1 MTGRGNLAAS
11 GYASLSMTQATP
23 RGWLEVICG
32 PMFAGKSSHLLERHR
47 TFTHEGLRVDAFKP
61 ARDTRYSA
69 QQIMTHD
76 GAALDATAISAAA
89 DITASPTPSAP
100 VILIDEAHFFGNALI
115 APVMQLVQMGH
126 RVIVAGVDKD
136 HRGDAFAP
144 FPHLLIEADSV
155 TKLHARCHQCGAPA
169 IHSQRMI
176 ADDSPIVVGG
186 ADLYEARCRK
196 CFVPMRPL
204 KSEL

>member
-1 MTGRGNLAAS
+1 MTGRSNVAAS
-11 GYASLSMTQATP
+11 GYASLRMTEVTP

-47 TFTHEGLRVDAFKP
+47 TLTQQGLGVHAFKP

-76 GAALDATAISAAA
+76 GASLDATAISAAA
-89 DITASPTPSAP
+89 DITASPSP
-100 VILIDEAHFFGNALI
+100 VILIDEAHFFGTTLI
-115 APVMQLVQMGH
+115 APVMHLVHAGR

-136 HRGDAFAP
+136 HRGDAFEP

-176 ADDSPIVVGG
+176 DDDSPIVVGG
-186 ADLYEARCRK
+186 ADLYEARCRQ
-196 CFVPMRPL
+196 CFVPMRR
-204 KSEL
+204 

>member
-1 MTGRGNLAAS
+1 
-11 GYASLSMTQATP
+11 MTQATP

-47 TFTHEGLRVDAFKP
+47 TFTQQGLRVDAFKP
-61 ARDTRYSA
+61 ARDTRYCA

-76 GAALDATAISAAA
+76 GAALKATAISAAA
-89 DITASPTPSAP
+89 DITASPQPAS

-115 APVMQLVQMGH
+115 TPVMQLVQMGR

-136 HRGDAFAP
+136 HRGNAFVP

-176 ADDSPIVVGG
+176 DDDSPIVVGG
-186 ADLYEARCRK
+186 ADLYEARCRE

>member
-1 MTGRGNLAAS
+1 MGDDRGELGDAGLDFGKDLLGDGVSVDKAHGPSRTNPS
-11 GYASLSMTQATP
+11 P
-23 RGWLEVICG
+23 R
-32 PMFAGKSSHLLERHR
+32 ARKS
-47 TFTHEGLRVDAFKP
+47 
-61 ARDTRYSA
+61 
-69 QQIMTHD
+69 
-76 GAALDATAISAAA
+76 
-89 DITASPTPSAP
+89 PSA
-100 VILIDEAHFFGNALI
+100 GR
-115 APVMQLVQMGH
+115 

-136 HRGDAFAP
+136 HRGDAFEP

>member
-1 MTGRGNLAAS
+1 MTE
-11 GYASLSMTQATP
+11 ATY

-47 TFTHEGLRVDAFKP
+47 TLTQQGLRVHAFKP

-89 DITASPTPSAP
+89 DITASPPSPPSPPSAP

-115 APVMQLVQMGH
+115 APVMQLVHDGR

-136 HRGDAFAP
+136 HRGEPFAP

-176 ADDSPIVVGG
+176 DDDSPIVVGG

-196 CFVPMRPL
+196 CFVPMRAL